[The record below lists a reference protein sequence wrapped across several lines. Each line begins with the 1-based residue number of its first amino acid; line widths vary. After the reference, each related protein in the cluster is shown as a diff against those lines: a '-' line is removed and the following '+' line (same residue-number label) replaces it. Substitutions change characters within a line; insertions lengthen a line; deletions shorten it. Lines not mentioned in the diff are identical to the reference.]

1 MKIILKFLIFVL
13 YFKCKNLRYRTG
25 FNVYIIMIVNTEKT
39 KKELEEFI
47 HDKIL
52 HKQPI
57 FVYFRYIPSNRTL
70 NIKKENILKINPNL
84 VDVNS
89 KEWIDEDY
97 PIQSDIHFNQN
108 FGNID
113 AISIL
118 DSLDNR
124 TKDEAL
130 ENFKLDKKYINRS
143 FINDN
148 FYLNVLFDS
157 EIETYKNEL
166 YNEIV
171 SIENKLNFL
180 NY

>member
-1 MKIILKFLIFVL
+1 MLI
-13 YFKCKNLRYRTG
+13 
-25 FNVYIIMIVNTEKT
+25 NTEKT

-47 HDKIL
+47 NDKIL

-70 NIKKENILKINPNL
+70 GIKKENILKINPNL

-97 PIQSDIHFNQN
+97 PIQSDVHFNQN

-113 AISIL
+113 ANSIL
-118 DSLDNR
+118 DSLDKR

-130 ENFKLDKKYINRS
+130 ENFKLDKKYISRS

-148 FYLNVLFDS
+148 FYMNVLFDS
-157 EIETYKNEL
+157 EIEAYKNEL

>member
-1 MKIILKFLIFVL
+1 MLI
-13 YFKCKNLRYRTG
+13 
-25 FNVYIIMIVNTEKT
+25 NTEKT

-47 HDKIL
+47 NDKIL
-52 HKQPI
+52 HEQPI

-118 DSLDNR
+118 DSLDKR
-124 TKDEAL
+124 TIDEAL

>member
-1 MKIILKFLIFVL
+1 MLI
-13 YFKCKNLRYRTG
+13 
-25 FNVYIIMIVNTEKT
+25 NTEKT

-47 HDKIL
+47 NNKIL

-113 AISIL
+113 ANSIL
-118 DSLDNR
+118 DSLDKR
-124 TKDEAL
+124 TKDEVL

>member
-1 MKIILKFLIFVL
+1 MLI
-13 YFKCKNLRYRTG
+13 
-25 FNVYIIMIVNTEKT
+25 NTEKT

-47 HDKIL
+47 NDKIL

-84 VDVNS
+84 VYVNS

-113 AISIL
+113 ANSIL
-118 DSLDNR
+118 DSLDKR
-124 TKDEAL
+124 TIDEAL

>member
-1 MKIILKFLIFVL
+1 ML
-13 YFKCKNLRYRTG
+13 
-25 FNVYIIMIVNTEKT
+25 VNTEKT

-47 HDKIL
+47 NDKIL

-97 PIQSDIHFNQN
+97 PIQSDVHFNQN
-108 FGNID
+108 FGHID
-113 AISIL
+113 ANSIL
-118 DSLDNR
+118 DSLDKR

-130 ENFKLDKKYINRS
+130 KNFKLDKKYISRS

-157 EIETYKNEL
+157 EIEAYKNEL

>member
-1 MKIILKFLIFVL
+1 MLI
-13 YFKCKNLRYRTG
+13 
-25 FNVYIIMIVNTEKT
+25 NTEKT

-47 HDKIL
+47 NDKIL
-52 HKQPI
+52 HKQLI

-70 NIKKENILKINPNL
+70 NIKKENILKINPSL

-97 PIQSDIHFNQN
+97 PIQSDVHFNQN

-113 AISIL
+113 ANSIL
-118 DSLDNR
+118 DSLDKR

>member
-1 MKIILKFLIFVL
+1 MLI
-13 YFKCKNLRYRTG
+13 
-25 FNVYIIMIVNTEKT
+25 NTEKT

-47 HDKIL
+47 NDKIL

-113 AISIL
+113 AIRIL
-118 DSLDNR
+118 DSLDKR
-124 TKDEAL
+124 TIDEAL

-157 EIETYKNEL
+157 EIEAYKNEL

>member
-1 MKIILKFLIFVL
+1 MLI
-13 YFKCKNLRYRTG
+13 
-25 FNVYIIMIVNTEKT
+25 NTEKT

-70 NIKKENILKINPNL
+70 IIKKENILKINPNL

-97 PIQSDIHFNQN
+97 PIQSDVHFNQN

-113 AISIL
+113 ANYVL
-118 DSLDNR
+118 DSLDKR

-157 EIETYKNEL
+157 EIEAYKNEL

-171 SIENKLNFL
+171 SIKDKLNFL

>member
-1 MKIILKFLIFVL
+1 MLI
-13 YFKCKNLRYRTG
+13 
-25 FNVYIIMIVNTEKT
+25 NTEKT

-47 HDKIL
+47 NDKIL

-70 NIKKENILKINPNL
+70 NIKKENILKINPSL

-97 PIQSDIHFNQN
+97 PIQSDVHFNQN

-118 DSLDNR
+118 NSLDKR
-124 TKDEAL
+124 TKDEVL
-130 ENFKLDKKYINRS
+130 GNFKLDKKYINRS

-148 FYLNVLFDS
+148 FYLNILVDS
-157 EIETYKNEL
+157 EIEAYKNEL

-171 SIENKLNFL
+171 SIKDKLNFL

>member
-1 MKIILKFLIFVL
+1 MLI
-13 YFKCKNLRYRTG
+13 
-25 FNVYIIMIVNTEKT
+25 NTEKT

-47 HDKIL
+47 NDKIL

-57 FVYFRYIPSNRTL
+57 FVYFRYIPSNRTP

-118 DSLDNR
+118 DSLDKR
-124 TKDEAL
+124 TIDEAL

>member
-1 MKIILKFLIFVL
+1 MLI
-13 YFKCKNLRYRTG
+13 
-25 FNVYIIMIVNTEKT
+25 NTEKT

-47 HDKIL
+47 NDKIL
-52 HKQPI
+52 NKQLI
-57 FVYFRYIPSNRTL
+57 IVYFRYIPSNRTL

-97 PIQSDIHFNQN
+97 PIQSDVHFNQN

-113 AISIL
+113 ANSIL
-118 DSLDNR
+118 DSLDKR

-130 ENFKLDKKYINRS
+130 KNFKLDKKYINRS

-148 FYLNVLFDS
+148 FYMNVLFDS

>member
-1 MKIILKFLIFVL
+1 MLI
-13 YFKCKNLRYRTG
+13 
-25 FNVYIIMIVNTEKT
+25 NTEKT

-47 HDKIL
+47 NDKIL

-70 NIKKENILKINPNL
+70 IIKKENILKINPNL

-97 PIQSDIHFNQN
+97 PIQSDVHFNQN

-113 AISIL
+113 AIHIP
-118 DSLDNR
+118 DSLDKR
-124 TKDEAL
+124 IKDEVS
-130 ENFKLDKKYINRS
+130 ENFKLDMKYINRS

-157 EIETYKNEL
+157 EIEAYKNEL

-171 SIENKLNFL
+171 SIKDKLNFL

>member
-1 MKIILKFLIFVL
+1 ML
-13 YFKCKNLRYRTG
+13 
-25 FNVYIIMIVNTEKT
+25 VNTEKT

-47 HDKIL
+47 NDKIIQ
-52 HKQPI
+52 KQPI

-97 PIQSDIHFNQN
+97 PIQSDVHFNKN

-113 AISIL
+113 ANCIL
-118 DSLDNR
+118 DSLNKR

-148 FYLNVLFDS
+148 FYLNILFDS

>member
-1 MKIILKFLIFVL
+1 MLI
-13 YFKCKNLRYRTG
+13 
-25 FNVYIIMIVNTEKT
+25 NTEKT

-47 HDKIL
+47 NDKIL

-70 NIKKENILKINPNL
+70 NIKKENILKINPSL

-97 PIQSDIHFNQN
+97 PIQSDVHFNQN
-108 FGNID
+108 FANID
-113 AISIL
+113 AIRIL
-118 DSLDNR
+118 DSLDKR

-130 ENFKLDKKYINRS
+130 ENFKLDKKYISRS

>member
-1 MKIILKFLIFVL
+1 MII
-13 YFKCKNLRYRTG
+13 
-25 FNVYIIMIVNTEKT
+25 NTEKT

-47 HDKIL
+47 NDKIL
-52 HKQPI
+52 RKQPI

-97 PIQSDIHFNQN
+97 PIQSDVHFNQN

-113 AISIL
+113 ANRIL
-118 DSLDNR
+118 DSLNKR

-130 ENFKLDKKYINRS
+130 KNFKLDKKYINRS

-148 FYLNVLFDS
+148 FYMNVLFDS
-157 EIETYKNEL
+157 EIEAYKNEL
-166 YNEIV
+166 YNEII

>member
-1 MKIILKFLIFVL
+1 MLI
-13 YFKCKNLRYRTG
+13 
-25 FNVYIIMIVNTEKT
+25 NTEKT

-47 HDKIL
+47 NDKIL
-52 HKQPI
+52 HKKPI

-97 PIQSDIHFNQN
+97 PIQSDVHFNQN

-113 AISIL
+113 ANSIL
-118 DSLDNR
+118 DSLDKK
-124 TKDEAL
+124 TKDETL

-143 FINDN
+143 FINGN
-148 FYLNVLFDS
+148 FYMNVLFDS
-157 EIETYKNEL
+157 EIEAYKNEL

>member
-1 MKIILKFLIFVL
+1 MLI
-13 YFKCKNLRYRTG
+13 
-25 FNVYIIMIVNTEKT
+25 NTEKT

-47 HDKIL
+47 NDKIL

-70 NIKKENILKINPNL
+70 GIKKENILKINPNL

-97 PIQSDIHFNQN
+97 PIQSDVHFNQN

-113 AISIL
+113 ANCIL
-118 DSLDNR
+118 DSLDKR

-130 ENFKLDKKYINRS
+130 GKFRLDKKYINRS

-148 FYLNVLFDS
+148 FYMNVLFDS

>member
-1 MKIILKFLIFVL
+1 MLI
-13 YFKCKNLRYRTG
+13 
-25 FNVYIIMIVNTEKT
+25 NTEKT

-47 HDKIL
+47 NDKIL
-52 HKQPI
+52 RKQPI

-97 PIQSDIHFNQN
+97 PIQSDVHFNQN

-113 AISIL
+113 ANSIL
-118 DSLDNR
+118 DSLDKR

-130 ENFKLDKKYINRS
+130 KNFKLDKKYINRS

-157 EIETYKNEL
+157 EIEAYKNEL
-166 YNEIV
+166 HNEIV

>member
-1 MKIILKFLIFVL
+1 MLI
-13 YFKCKNLRYRTG
+13 
-25 FNVYIIMIVNTEKT
+25 NTEKT

-47 HDKIL
+47 NDKIL

-57 FVYFRYIPSNRTL
+57 FVYFRYILSNRTL
-70 NIKKENILKINPNL
+70 IIRKENILKINPNL

-97 PIQSDIHFNQN
+97 PIQSDVHFNQN

-113 AISIL
+113 AINIL
-118 DSLDNR
+118 DSLDKR
-124 TKDEAL
+124 TTDEAL
-130 ENFKLDKKYINRS
+130 ESFNLDKKYVNRS

-148 FYLNVLFDS
+148 FYMNVLFDS
-157 EIETYKNEL
+157 EIEAYKNEL

-171 SIENKLNFL
+171 SIKDKLNFL

>member
-1 MKIILKFLIFVL
+1 MLI
-13 YFKCKNLRYRTG
+13 
-25 FNVYIIMIVNTEKT
+25 NTEKT

-47 HDKIL
+47 NDKIL
-52 HKQPI
+52 NKQPI
-57 FVYFRYIPSNRTL
+57 FVYFRYIPSNRTS

-84 VDVNS
+84 VDVNL

-118 DSLDNR
+118 DSLDKR
-124 TKDEAL
+124 TIDEAL

>member
-1 MKIILKFLIFVL
+1 MLI
-13 YFKCKNLRYRTG
+13 
-25 FNVYIIMIVNTEKT
+25 NTEKT

-47 HDKIL
+47 NDKIL

-113 AISIL
+113 ANCIL
-118 DSLDNR
+118 DSLDKK

-130 ENFKLDKKYINRS
+130 ENFKLDKKYSNRS

>member
-1 MKIILKFLIFVL
+1 MII
-13 YFKCKNLRYRTG
+13 
-25 FNVYIIMIVNTEKT
+25 NTEKT

-47 HDKIL
+47 NDKIL

-70 NIKKENILKINPNL
+70 DIKKENILKINPNL

-97 PIQSDIHFNQN
+97 PIQSDVHFNQN

-113 AISIL
+113 ANRIL
-118 DSLDNR
+118 DSLDKR
-124 TKDEAL
+124 TKDKAL
-130 ENFKLDKKYINRS
+130 KNFKLDKKYINRS

-148 FYLNVLFDS
+148 FYMNVLFDS
-157 EIETYKNEL
+157 EIEAYKNEL

>member
-1 MKIILKFLIFVL
+1 MLI
-13 YFKCKNLRYRTG
+13 
-25 FNVYIIMIVNTEKT
+25 NTEKT

-47 HDKIL
+47 NDKIL
-52 HKQPI
+52 NKQPI

-70 NIKKENILKINPNL
+70 GIKKENILKINPNL
-84 VDVNS
+84 VNVNS

-97 PIQSDIHFNQN
+97 PIQSDVHFNQN

-113 AISIL
+113 DIRIL
-118 DSLDNR
+118 DSLNKR

-148 FYLNVLFDS
+148 FYMNVLFDS
-157 EIETYKNEL
+157 EIEAYKNEL
-166 YNEIV
+166 YNEII

>member
-1 MKIILKFLIFVL
+1 MLI
-13 YFKCKNLRYRTG
+13 
-25 FNVYIIMIVNTEKT
+25 NTEKT
-39 KKELEEFI
+39 KKKLEEFI
-47 HDKIL
+47 NDKIL
-52 HKQPI
+52 HNQPI

-70 NIKKENILKINPNL
+70 NIKKENILKINPSL

-113 AISIL
+113 ANSIL
-118 DSLDNR
+118 NSLDKR

>member
-1 MKIILKFLIFVL
+1 MLI
-13 YFKCKNLRYRTG
+13 
-25 FNVYIIMIVNTEKT
+25 NTEKN

-47 HDKIL
+47 NDKIL

-70 NIKKENILKINPNL
+70 DIKKENILKINPNL
-84 VDVNS
+84 VDINS

-97 PIQSDIHFNQN
+97 PIQSDVHFNQN

-113 AISIL
+113 ANYIL
-118 DSLDNR
+118 DSLDKR

-130 ENFKLDKKYINRS
+130 ENFKLDKKYISRS

>member
-1 MKIILKFLIFVL
+1 MLI
-13 YFKCKNLRYRTG
+13 
-25 FNVYIIMIVNTEKT
+25 NTEKT

-47 HDKIL
+47 NDKIL

-97 PIQSDIHFNQN
+97 PIQSDVHFNQN

-113 AISIL
+113 AIGIL
-118 DSLDNR
+118 DSLDKR

-130 ENFKLDKKYINRS
+130 KNFKLDKKYINRS

>member
-1 MKIILKFLIFVL
+1 MLI
-13 YFKCKNLRYRTG
+13 
-25 FNVYIIMIVNTEKT
+25 NTEKT

-47 HDKIL
+47 NDKIL

-70 NIKKENILKINPNL
+70 NIKKENILKINPSL

-97 PIQSDIHFNQN
+97 PIQSDVHFNQN

-118 DSLDNR
+118 DSLDKR
-124 TKDEAL
+124 TIEKKIK
-130 ENFKLDKKYINRS
+130 NFKLDKKYINRS

>member
-1 MKIILKFLIFVL
+1 MLI
-13 YFKCKNLRYRTG
+13 
-25 FNVYIIMIVNTEKT
+25 NTEKT

-47 HDKIL
+47 NDKIL

-70 NIKKENILKINPNL
+70 SIKKENILKINPNL

-97 PIQSDIHFNQN
+97 PIQSDVHFNQN
-108 FGNID
+108 FDNID
-113 AISIL
+113 AIHIL
-118 DSLDNR
+118 DSLDKR
-124 TKDEAL
+124 IKYEVS

-157 EIETYKNEL
+157 EIEAYKNEL

-171 SIENKLNFL
+171 SIEDKLNFL

>member
-1 MKIILKFLIFVL
+1 MLI
-13 YFKCKNLRYRTG
+13 
-25 FNVYIIMIVNTEKT
+25 NTEKT

-47 HDKIL
+47 NDKIL

-57 FVYFRYIPSNRTL
+57 FIYFRYIPSNRTL

-113 AISIL
+113 AISIF
-118 DSLDNR
+118 DSLDKR
-124 TKDEAL
+124 TIDEAL

>member
-1 MKIILKFLIFVL
+1 MLI
-13 YFKCKNLRYRTG
+13 
-25 FNVYIIMIVNTEKT
+25 NTEKT

-47 HDKIL
+47 NDKIL

-57 FVYFRYIPSNRTL
+57 FIYFRYIPSNRTL

-118 DSLDNR
+118 DSLDKR
-124 TKDEAL
+124 TIDEAL

>member
-1 MKIILKFLIFVL
+1 MLI
-13 YFKCKNLRYRTG
+13 
-25 FNVYIIMIVNTEKT
+25 NTEKT

-47 HDKIL
+47 NDKIL

-57 FVYFRYIPSNRTL
+57 FVYFRYILSNRTL
-70 NIKKENILKINPNL
+70 IIRKENILKINPNL

-97 PIQSDIHFNQN
+97 PIQSDVHFNQN

-113 AISIL
+113 AIHIL
-118 DSLDNR
+118 DSLDKR
-124 TKDEAL
+124 TTYEAL
-130 ENFKLDKKYINRS
+130 ESFNLDKKYVNRS

-148 FYLNVLFDS
+148 FYMNVLFDS
-157 EIETYKNEL
+157 EIEAYKNEL

>member
-1 MKIILKFLIFVL
+1 MLI
-13 YFKCKNLRYRTG
+13 
-25 FNVYIIMIVNTEKT
+25 NTEKT
-39 KKELEEFI
+39 NKELEEFI
-47 HDKIL
+47 NDKIL

-84 VDVNS
+84 VDVNL

-97 PIQSDIHFNQN
+97 PIQSDVHFNQN

-113 AISIL
+113 AIRIL
-118 DSLDNR
+118 DSLDKR
-124 TKDEAL
+124 TKNETL

-148 FYLNVLFDS
+148 FYMNVLFDS

>member
-1 MKIILKFLIFVL
+1 MLI
-13 YFKCKNLRYRTG
+13 
-25 FNVYIIMIVNTEKT
+25 NTEKT

-47 HDKIL
+47 NDKIL

-70 NIKKENILKINPNL
+70 NIKKENILKINPSL

-97 PIQSDIHFNQN
+97 PIQSDVHFNQN

-118 DSLDNR
+118 DSLDKR
-124 TKDEAL
+124 TIDEAL

>member
-1 MKIILKFLIFVL
+1 MLI
-13 YFKCKNLRYRTG
+13 
-25 FNVYIIMIVNTEKT
+25 NTEKT

-47 HDKIL
+47 NDKIL

-70 NIKKENILKINPNL
+70 NIKKENILKINPSL

-97 PIQSDIHFNQN
+97 PIQSDVHFNQN

-113 AISIL
+113 ANLIL
-118 DSLDNR
+118 DSLDKR
-124 TKDEAL
+124 TKDEVL

-148 FYLNVLFDS
+148 FYMNVLFDS
-157 EIETYKNEL
+157 EIEAYKNEL